1 MELTD
6 DDTIGA
12 SYDVHA
18 TPNVNL
24 TAIGR
29 TIFQVMI
36 PYNEQHNLSI
46 VASLCGHNATSIY
59 GLTYGK

>member
-1 MELTD
+1 MTD
-6 DDTIGA
+6 DDTIGI

-24 TAIGR
+24 TAIGK
-29 TIFQVMI
+29 TIVQVMI
-36 PYNEQHNLSI
+36 PYNKQHNLSI

-59 GLTYGK
+59 RLIYGK